1 MLKTSFGIQLDIPQA
16 GYEYSWIMTSDPKAV
31 SSQPEIKPETTEQK
45 TKDAWGRPK
54 CDVGQTSSVTL
65 VWRPYSVFKEIDP
78 IQTNVT
84 KA

>member
-1 MLKTSFGIQLDIPQA
+1 MQLDMPQV
-16 GYEYSWIMTSDPKAV
+16 GYEYSWIMTSDPTKEEV
-31 SSQPEIKPETTEQK
+31 SSQPEIKPETTEQE
-45 TKDAWGRPK
+45 TKEDWGRPK
-54 CDVGQTSSVTL
+54 CDVGQTSSVTK

>member
-1 MLKTSFGIQLDIPQA
+1 MQLDMPQV
-16 GYEYSWIMTSDPKAV
+16 GYEYSWIMTSDPKATA
-31 SSQPEIKPETTEQK
+31 SSQPETTKQE
-45 TKDAWGRPK
+45 TKDDWGRPK
-54 CDVGQTSSVTL
+54 CDVGQTIGVTE